1 MKKILT
7 VAMAL
12 LIAVGGALNAQDAK
26 EIRKQRKEVA
36 RLAKSELKE
45 RASKEARKEARKL
58 EVPGR
63 PAYGQTTR
71 PFLRDGV

>member
-26 EIRKQRKEVA
+26 EIRKQR
-36 RLAKSELKE
+36 SLKE
-45 RASKEARKEARKL
+45 F
-58 EVPGR
+58 
-63 PAYGQTTR
+63 
-71 PFLRDGV
+71 FLIRFDFRLLGDVAF